1 MATITTTLSSSG
13 WSPDVTEVAPGD
25 AVPEALILQTSTVAG
40 DVEGDA
46 VAVHCVYVDDADAGF
61 VPEGNAIPESTPNLA
76 QCTVFTGKVA
86 QLVRLS
92 REQYSQ
98 INTSEQ
104 LSVSVS
110 RAVTRAANT
119 AYLAQPAPTSPAVTP
134 PAGLIHIPGLVD
146 CGTIAADLDALTDGL
161 AALATNYSVPTH
173 ILTAPDAWAALQ
185 KLKTGDDYNTSLLGA
200 GTTEAQRFLFNLPVL
215 VDPAVPSGTGLVID
229 RTAIVSAAGPVT
241 VAVSDQAAF
250 SSDSVL
256 IRCTWRFGQ
265 NVVRPNRIGLFYLDG
280 VTHDY
285 NVSFGGASSG
295 NATLTW
301 RGRTTATIAS
311 NAANSTVK
319 SALVALDD
327 GYDASDW
334 TVTGS
339 AGNYVVTTP
348 AGGAL
353 TGNGSGLVG
362 GTGLTVT

>member
-25 AVPEALILQTSTVAG
+25 AVPDALILQTSTVAG

-61 VPEGNAIPESTPNLA
+61 VPEGGTIPEDNPDLA
-76 QCTVFTGKVA
+76 QCTVFTGKIA
-86 QLVRLS
+86 QLIRLS
-92 REQYSQ
+92 REQYSH

-104 LSVSVS
+104 LSVSV
-110 RAVTRAANT
+110 RRTVTRAANS
-119 AYLAQPAPTSPAVTP
+119 AYIAQPAPVGPAVTP
-134 PAGLIHIPGLVD
+134 PAGLIHIPGIVD
-146 CGTIAADLDALTDGL
+146 CGTVTDDLDALVDGL
-161 AALATNYSVPTH
+161 AVLASNYSAPTH
-173 ILTAPDAWAALQ
+173 ILAAPDAWAALQ
-185 KLKTGDDYNTSLLGA
+185 KLKTGDTSNTSLLGA

-215 VDPAVPSGTGLVID
+215 VDPAVPSGTGIVVD
-229 RTAIVSAAGPVT
+229 RTAIVSAVGSVQ

-250 SSDSVL
+250 NSDSVML
-256 IRCTWRFGQ
+256 RCTWRFGA
-265 NVVRPNRIGLFYLDG
+265 NIVRPNRIGMFYLDG
-280 VTHDY
+280 VTRDY
-285 NVSFGGASSG
+285 TVNFGGASSG

-301 RGRTTATIAS
+301 RGRTTATIAHNAS
-311 NAANSTVK
+311 NAAVK

-327 GYDASDW
+327 GHDAADW

-353 TGNGSGLVG
+353 TGDGTGLVG
-362 GTGLTVT
+362 GTGLTIS

>member
-1 MATITTTLSSSG
+1 MATITTTLSTSG

-25 AVPEALILQTSTVAG
+25 AVPDALILQTSTVAG

-61 VPEGNAIPESTPNLA
+61 VPEGQTISEATPNLA

-92 REQYSQ
+92 REQYSHA
-98 INTSEQ
+98 NVSEQ

-119 AYLAQPAPTSPAVTP
+119 AYVAQPAPVSPAVTP

-146 CGTIAADLDALTDGL
+146 CGTVTDDLDALVDGL
-161 AALATNYSVPTH
+161 AALAGNYSVPTH

-185 KLKTGDDYNTSLLGA
+185 KLKTGDTANTSLLGA

-215 VDPAVPSGTGLVID
+215 VDPAVPSGTGIFID
-229 RTAIVSAAGPVT
+229 RTAIVAAVGPVT

-256 IRCTWRFGQ
+256 IRCTWRFGA
-265 NVVRPNRIGLFYLDG
+265 NIVRPNRIGLFYLDG
-280 VTHDY
+280 VTHAY
-285 NVSFGGASSG
+285 NVSFGGATGG
-295 NATLTW
+295 NGTLTW
-301 RGRTTATIAS
+301 RGRTTSTIAY
-311 NAANSTVK
+311 NASAATVK
-319 SALVALDD
+319 AALVALDD
-327 GYDASDW
+327 GHDAPDW
-334 TVTGS
+334 TVTGA
-339 AGNYVVTTP
+339 AGSYVVTTP

-353 TGNGSGLVG
+353 TGDGTGLTG
-362 GTGLTVT
+362 GTGLTIS

>member
-25 AVPEALILQTSTVAG
+25 AVPEALVLQTSTVAG

-61 VPEGNAIPESTPNLA
+61 VPEGNVITEATPNLA
-76 QCTVFTGKVA
+76 QCTVFTGKIA

-92 REQYSQ
+92 REQYTH

-119 AYLAQPAPTSPAVTP
+119 AYIAQPAPVGPAVTP

-146 CGTIAADLDALTDGL
+146 CGTITDDLDALVDGL
-161 AALATNYSVPTH
+161 AVLASNYSAPTH
-173 ILTAPDAWAALQ
+173 VLCAPDAWAALQ
-185 KLKTGDDYNTSLLGA
+185 KLKTGATDNTSLLGA

-215 VDPAVPSGTGLVID
+215 VDPAVPSGTGIVID
-229 RTAIVSAAGPVT
+229 RTAIVSAVGPVN
-241 VAVSDQAAF
+241 VAVSDQAHF
-250 SSDSVL
+250 NSDSIA
-256 IRCTWRFGQ
+256 IRCTWRFGA
-265 NVVRPNRIGLFYLDG
+265 NIVRPNRIGLFYLDG
-280 VTHDY
+280 VTRDY
-285 NVSFGGASSG
+285 TVSFGGATSG

-301 RGRTTATIAS
+301 RGRTTAAIAH
-311 NAANSTVK
+311 NASAATVK
-319 SALVALDD
+319 AALVALDD
-327 GYDASDW
+327 GHEASDW

-339 AGNYVVTTP
+339 AGSYVVTTP

-353 TGNGSGLVG
+353 TGDGTGLTG
-362 GTGLTVT
+362 GTGLTIT

>member
-1 MATITTTLSSSG
+1 MAIITTTLSASG

-61 VPEGNAIPESTPNLA
+61 VPEGSVIPEDNPDLA
-76 QCTVFTGKVA
+76 QCTVFTGKIA
-86 QLVRLS
+86 QLIRLS
-92 REQYSQ
+92 REQYSH

-104 LSVSVS
+104 LSVSV
-110 RAVTRAANT
+110 RRTVTRAANS
-119 AYLAQPAPTSPAVTP
+119 AYIAQPAPVGPAVTP

-146 CGTIAADLDALTDGL
+146 CGTITDDLDALVDGL
-161 AALATNYSVPTH
+161 AVLAGNYSVPTH
-173 ILTAPDAWAALQ
+173 ILAAPDAWAALQ

-215 VDPAVPSGTGLVID
+215 VDPAVPSGTGIVVD
-229 RTAIVSAAGPVT
+229 RTAIVSAVGSVQ

-250 SSDSVL
+250 NSDSVML
-256 IRCTWRFGQ
+256 RCTWRFGA
-265 NVVRPNRIGLFYLDG
+265 NIVRPERVGLFYLDG
-280 VTHDY
+280 VTRNY

-311 NAANSTVK
+311 NAANSAVK

-327 GYDASDW
+327 GYDASAW

-339 AGNYVVTTP
+339 AGSYVVTTP

>member
-40 DVEGDA
+40 NVEGDA
-46 VAVHCVYVDDADAGF
+46 VAVHCVYVDDSDAGF
-61 VPEGNAIPESTPNLA
+61 VPEGQTINEDTPNLA

-98 INTSEQ
+98 VNTSEQ

-119 AYLAQPAPTSPAVTP
+119 AYVAQVAPTSPAVTP

-146 CGTIAADLDALTDGL
+146 CGTVTDDLDALVDGL
-161 AALATNYSVPTH
+161 AVLATNYSAPTH
-173 ILTAPDAWAALQ
+173 VLCAPDTWAGLQ
-185 KLKTGDDYNTSLLGA
+185 KLKTGNDFNTSLLGA

-215 VDPAVPSGTGLVID
+215 VDPAVPSGTGIVID
-229 RTAIVSAAGPVT
+229 RTAIVSAVGPVS

-250 SSDSVL
+250 SSDSVM
-256 IRCTWRFGQ
+256 IRCTWRFGA
-265 NVVRPNRIGLFYLDG
+265 NIVRPNRVGMFYLDG
-280 VTHDY
+280 VTHAY
-285 NVSFGGASSG
+285 NVSFGGATSG
-295 NATLTW
+295 TATLTW
-301 RGRTTATIAS
+301 RGRTTAPIAN
-311 NAANSTVK
+311 NATNSTVK
-319 SALVALDD
+319 AALVALDD
-327 GYDASDW
+327 GHDASDW
-334 TVTGS
+334 TVTGA

-353 TGNGSGLVG
+353 TGNGTGLVG
-362 GTGLTVT
+362 GTGLTIT